1 MLNKFFAD
9 MHIHIGRNMNN
20 HPVKITASKQLTLKN
35 ILIEASRRK
44 GIDMVGVIDCQSPL
58 VQQEIAQLI
67 RSQQAEELQEGGI
80 RFENVTL
87 LMGAEIEVY
96 DEHCKGPI
104 HVLCYFPTLAT
115 INSFT
120 EWLSGRMKNV
130 HLSSQRYY
138 GTATDLQLKVK
149 ELSGLFIPA
158 HVFTPFKSLYGK
170 GVRNSLTEVLNP
182 NLIDGIELGLS
193 SDTEMADQIVELHKY
208 TFLSNS
214 DSHSLQKLA
223 REYQQI
229 MMKEPTFQEFSKALK
244 RVNGRQIVAN
254 YGMNPKLGKYY
265 TTVCQVCMKQAP
277 YKSKQCSHCQSK
289 KIINGVFDRIT
300 ELKDTDE
307 SNQRP
312 PYYYQVPLDYLP
324 GLGKK
329 TFEKLLDHF
338 ATEMTVIHHI
348 PYQQLATVIPE
359 KLAKMI
365 VDMRKGELDIEAGGG
380 GKYGRVSMKKLTTV
394 ND

>member
-20 HPVKITASKQLTLKN
+20 QPVKITASKQLTLTN
-35 ILIEASRRK
+35 ILIEASRSK

-67 RSQQAEELQEGGI
+67 SSQQAEELQEGGI

-87 LMGAEIEVY
+87 LMGSEIEVY
-96 DEHCKGPI
+96 DENCKGPI
-104 HVLCYFPTLAT
+104 HVLCYFPTLEA
-115 INSFT
+115 IKHFT
-120 EWLSGRMKNV
+120 EWLSSRMKNV

-138 GTATDLQLKVK
+138 GTAKDLQLKVK

-170 GVRNSLTEVLNP
+170 GVRNSLTEVLDP

-193 SDTEMADQIVELHKY
+193 SDTEMADQIAELHNY
-208 TFLSNS
+208 TFLTNS

-229 MMKEPTFQEFSKALK
+229 MMKESSFQEFKKALK
-244 RVNGRQIVAN
+244 QVDGRQIVAN

-289 KIINGVFDRIT
+289 KIINGVFDRIS

-338 ATEMTVIHHI
+338 ATEMNVIHHI
-348 PYQQLATVIPE
+348 PYQQLANVVPE

-380 GKYGRVSMKKLTTV
+380 GKYGRVSMKNLTTV
-394 ND
+394 KD